1 MATVN
6 SNIAAK
12 YALNNLNKTDR
23 DLTTAME
30 RLSSGKRI
38 NHAGDDAA
46 GAAISDRMTSQIKG
60 LEQSARNAADVIS
73 MAQVTEGALDETSS
87 ILQRIRML
95 AIQSAT
101 DSYNAEERSYLN
113 AEVQQLLAEHDR
125 VTRDTT
131 FNEIAVLDGTFAD
144 RRFQIGAKEREAAT
158 VSVGN
163 LRTTA
168 IGNHIVRTEAAT
180 GATLSATAVS
190 LGSAA
195 TFADEDFTI
204 HGLLGSKTIDVV
216 AATSARDIA
225 EAVNIQFDQIQQMS
239 PA

>member
-1 MATVN
+1 MPTVN

-23 DLTTAME
+23 ELTSAME

-101 DSYNAEERSYLN
+101 DSYNAEERYFSYTFIPEEIFDLEPSEN
-113 AEVQQLLAEHDR
+113 MSEIEV
-125 VTRDTT
+125 T
-131 FNEIAVLDGTFAD
+131 FIKNIDPTGLMPGLWRTQMETF
-144 RRFQIGAKEREAAT
+144 Q
-158 VSVGN
+158 VGCN
-163 LRTTA
+163 
-168 IGNHIVRTEAAT
+168 
-180 GATLSATAVS
+180 
-190 LGSAA
+190 
-195 TFADEDFTI
+195 
-204 HGLLGSKTIDVV
+204 
-216 AATSARDIA
+216 
-225 EAVNIQFDQIQQMS
+225 
-239 PA
+239 

>member
-1 MATVN
+1 MPTVN

-23 DLTTAME
+23 ELTSAME

-101 DSYNAEERSYLN
+101 DSYNAEERSYLD

-144 RRFQIGAKEREAAT
+144 RRFQIGVHEREF
-158 VSVGN
+158 
-163 LRTTA
+163 
-168 IGNHIVRTEAAT
+168 
-180 GATLSATAVS
+180 ATLSIS
-190 LGSAA
+190 SMR
-195 TFADEDFTI
+195 
-204 HGLLGSKTIDVV
+204 V
-216 AATSARDIA
+216 AALGAFKATSDKT
-225 EAVNIQFDQIQQMS
+225 D
-239 PA
+239 